1 MVCFS
6 LKGDKNGW
14 AQEVLGAFRKV
25 LCFYGKQK
33 ANAKFS
39 DNKKNLKDTPP
50 PNLFFLRLKLRLF
63 YSDV

>member
-14 AQEVLGAFRKV
+14 AQEVLGPFRQV
-25 LCFYGKQK
+25 QRFYGFTGEQK

-39 DNKKNLKDTPP
+39 KNKKILKDPP
-50 PNLFFLRLKLRLF
+50 PIF
-63 YSDV
+63 YSLDSN